1 MYTLPAAPPPDASVA
16 AENPAALHRPGSPGA
31 GAAEAA
37 DVPGVSAD
45 DDGAGTVD
53 GAEDAS
59 WLAELVAVPVPVGV
73 VVWACGWPG
82 PHAVSNSAAAVAAV
96 DMTNP
101 WNIR

>member
-1 MYTLPAAPPPDASVA
+1 V
-16 AENPAALHRPGSPGA
+16 
-31 GAAEAA
+31 

-45 DDGAGTVD
+45 DVGAGAVG
-53 GAEDAS
+53 GAEDAPG
-59 WLAELVAVPVPVGV
+59 LPEVVAVPVPAGV
-73 VVWACGWPG
+73 VVWACGWPA